1 MPIAGLLVPDA
12 SLLNIIFSPAPNL
25 TYESHAMSLFFYFR
39 WPSEVNEISR
49 QLRLLNDIVM
59 YLEDEGHQISNRI
72 IVKMNIEVEVEKIIK
87 KGHRSDLTPEVWAIG
102 EKLNFDQLT
111 TLVTLLLKK
120 IGENGTSLALNEDN
134 NVSYFSKY
142 HYIINIILTVF

>member
-1 MPIAGLLVPDA
+1 MRHP
-12 SLLNIIFSPAPNL
+12 L
-25 TYESHAMSLFFYFR
+25 TLFIYFR

-72 IVKMNIEVEVEKIIK
+72 IVNMNIEAEIEKIIT

-111 TLVTLLLKK
+111 TFVTLLLKK
-120 IGENGTSLALNEDN
+120 IGENGTALALNEDN
-134 NVSYFSKY
+134 SVSYFFISTFLN
-142 HYIINIILTVF
+142 ITINSLITVF

>member
-1 MPIAGLLVPDA
+1 MTLL
-12 SLLNIIFSPAPNL
+12 I
-25 TYESHAMSLFFYFR
+25 HFR

-72 IVKMNIEVEVEKIIK
+72 IVHMNIEAEVEKIIT

-111 TLVTLLLKK
+111 TFVTLLLKK
-120 IGENGTSLALNEDN
+120 IGENGTALALNEDN
-134 NVSYFSKY
+134 SVSYFFISTFLNITINS
-142 HYIINIILTVF
+142 IITVF

>member
-1 MPIAGLLVPDA
+1 MTLL
-12 SLLNIIFSPAPNL
+12 I
-25 TYESHAMSLFFYFR
+25 HFR

-72 IVKMNIEVEVEKIIK
+72 IVNMNIEAEIEKIIT

-111 TLVTLLLKK
+111 TFVTLLLKK
-120 IGENGTSLALNEDN
+120 IGENGTALALNEDN
-134 NVSYFSKY
+134 SVSYFFISTFLNITINS
-142 HYIINIILTVF
+142 IITVF